1 MALVRWSPTT
11 ELWNPFANLEEIR
24 AEMSRLFDTST
35 YRRNSWE
42 TVFTP
47 ALDVV
52 EEKDNYLVNVDLPG
66 LTKADVS
73 VTVQDNFLTVKGERK
88 HAVENKEANYY
99 HHERVHGQ
107 FIRTIELP
115 TRLNAGQVVATFR
128 DGVLHITLPK
138 AEEAKPKEINVSVN

>member
-88 HAVENKEANYY
+88 HVVEKKEANYY